1 MKKLLTTTFAML
13 TGLFLFSC
21 SNEEITE
28 PVVSNTATDMEI
40 LSRFVDVNE
49 STGEYFINEN
59 KKTRALSYVTGSD
72 WKDLEKVSPLSI
84 EKYKQELQAL
94 NAQVAEAIADP
105 NVAYMV
111 YSTGSKT
118 FVRKVKENVDFDF
131 DRSEY
136 AALGTRAPLPT
147 LSINGGS
154 QSTTGSFKDA
164 SRTINMEVR
173 LNASIQFNY
182 YFFEVLSPNA
192 KPDYDDN
199 ITTPE
204 SVAFSGTGPLSN
216 TRFVWTAYWDAQDQ
230 NDKMFKWEFKGKGNG
245 QGALSGQGRFH
256 PRQPQGSVFK
266 NQEQQL
272 GLHYPDTRPV

>member
-1 MKKLLTTTFAML
+1 MNMFEQMPFSEKYPVFRKLA
-13 TGLFLFSC
+13 
-21 SNEEITE
+21 EIG
-28 PVVSNTATDMEI
+28 DLRK
-40 LSRFVDVNE
+40 LSREELELYDEDIKNMRDIYATRKFDE
-49 STGEYFINEN
+49 
-59 KKTRALSYVTGSD
+59 KTRALSYVTGSD

-84 EKYKQELQAL
+84 EKYKQELQTL

-131 DRSEY
+131 DISEY

-216 TRFVWTAYWDAQDQ
+216 TRFVWTAYWDAQDK
-230 NDKMFKWEFKGKGNG
+230 NDKMFKWEFKGKGTTPSFG
-245 QGALSGQGRFH
+245 FIADCTFS
-256 PRQPQGSVFK
+256 K
-266 NQEQQL
+266 
-272 GLHYPDTRPV
+272 

>member
-131 DRSEY
+131 DISEY

-147 LSINGGS
+147 LSINGDS

-230 NDKMFKWEFKGKGNG
+230 NDKMFKWEFKGKGTTPSFG
-245 QGALSGQGRFH
+245 FIADCTFS
-256 PRQPQGSVFK
+256 K
-266 NQEQQL
+266 
-272 GLHYPDTRPV
+272 